1 MTELAATLE
10 WLVNIRSVTGSE
22 GRLATAISERL
33 LPIWTLTGVQRF
45 GNSLV
50 VGQRTERPIISL
62 FGHLDTVPEQNGNG
76 VARIED
82 GRMYGLGTSDMKA
95 GLAVMI
101 HLLEDEGVRTGEYD
115 VVGVFYDRE
124 EGPVDENG
132 LEEVLERAPWLVQSE
147 IAVVMEPTDLKL
159 ELGCNGTMNA
169 DVVFRG
175 KAAHSARPWLGD
187 NAVTKA
193 GAWLA
198 DLHAREPRKE
208 TIAGLE
214 YREVF
219 TITRADG
226 GIANNIVPAEF
237 RLNLNYRFPPSLTIE
252 DAGRRLRE
260 IAAPADEVV
269 IRDAA
274 PAGDVPEGNKHLLRF
289 ESLLGGERRSKQGWT
304 DVARLT
310 ALGIP
315 AVNYGP
321 GDPSLAHQAD
331 ESVPL
336 ANLDVAFRVLRY
348 FLGA

>member
-1 MTELAATLE
+1 MTSLAETLE

-22 GRLATAISERL
+22 GRIATAISERL
-33 LPIWTLTGVQRF
+33 LPIWTLSGVQRL

-62 FGHLDTVPEQNGNG
+62 FGHLDTVPEQNDNG
-76 VARIED
+76 VARSEG

-101 HLLEDEGVRTGEYD
+101 HLLEDEGVRSGEYD

-124 EGPVDENG
+124 EGPIDENG
-132 LEEVLERAPWLVQSE
+132 LQEVLERAPWLVQSE
-147 IAVVMEPTDLKL
+147 IAIVMEPTDLKL

-198 DLHAREPRKE
+198 GMHALEPREE
-208 TIAGLE
+208 TTAGLD

-219 TITRADG
+219 TVTRADG

-237 RLNLNYRFPPSLTIE
+237 RLNLNYRFPPSLTVE

-260 IAAPADEVV
+260 ITAPADEVT

-274 PAGDVPEGNKHLLRF
+274 PAGTVPEGNKHLVRF

-304 DVARLT
+304 DVATLT
-310 ALGIP
+310 AAGIP

-336 ANLDVAFRVLRY
+336 ANLDVAYGVLRH